1 MRKFFLIISLFIFTP
16 VFFFA
21 AEFQDIAFEQLYNR
35 RVKDSFREAMEFW
48 SEDFDEESTGKILEE
63 EYNQMH
69 AVARDFFESLPEDY
83 IVVPYLD
90 YYFDED
96 DEIQFH
102 YMLNVETDDFTFDM
116 FNFSLD
122 KDGLHGAVELTN
134 ETEEGNLELF
144 FDDFYILNDGSL
156 KSGYTNEEYGGS
168 YDFSDGKTHF
178 WIYDAYLEKSGDS
191 YNVVSLAPSIFSDV
205 FYDSEEIT
213 LGKTIFDS
221 NCNILSSEEFNKHQ
235 VQDPDEL
242 EYGPYRIEIDS
253 IKWDAEKKTFLANG
267 RLDVDALDIHLEL
280 KNYEFILEGRHCS
293 FNTED
298 EFTFSYNGYP
308 ITAKGLTVK
317 NNYIIADSAYIHF
330 GDSKTPPYSELDFA
344 GSWNGKEATWTLNGR
359 YRYNK
364 ELELKTRILCD
375 DDILNNVYFDSNG
388 LILEFKSKFPT
399 GNDYADTHT
408 LKFKPDGSF
417 EIEDEIYS
425 KLKLGLKDSILD
437 GEYVG
442 YIPERKKFSV
452 PYSSLIF
459 PESTNLGPIALK
471 RLYLGSDGLIEKDD
485 YSAITAPTTF
495 CSRTFSPN
503 KFSFTEEG
511 VILSGTLYT
520 PENFPGNLSSSRL
533 SIEKLYVGYDGRIKE
548 FISPQERSYNFYL
561 PGQGYIAMLSKS
573 SHLELE
579 QKEDDD
585 GYLTPAVCR
594 LYLDDCRLLLPGPYH
609 VYGDINVDGVRFSL
623 RKKGEPDYDRFVING
638 GFYIMLNGM
647 HYDVNE
653 GKIKSIS
660 DYEGTK
666 RYVEFTGDLKLSEQE
681 KAPFVM
687 DIDFD
692 GKLQR
697 LQIEQNGKQVELK
710 TLNRIFRLL

>member
-1 MRKFFLIISLFIFTP
+1 MRKFFLIISLLIFAP
-16 VFFFA
+16 MFFFA
-21 AEFQDIAFEQLYNR
+21 AEFQDIAFEKLYNS
-35 RVKDSFREAMEFW
+35 RVKDSFRESMEFW
-48 SEDFDEESTGKILEE
+48 DEEFDEESTERILKE
-63 EYNQMH
+63 EYNQKH
-69 AVARDFFESLPEDY
+69 SIARDFFESLPEDY
-83 IVVPYLD
+83 TVIPYLE
-90 YYFDED
+90 YILDE
-96 DEIQFH
+96 EIQFH
-102 YMLNVETDDFTFDM
+102 YMLNVKTDDFTFDM
-116 FNFSLD
+116 YSFSLD
-122 KDGLHGAVELTN
+122 EDGLHGIVELTIDA
-134 ETEEGNLELF
+134 EEKEMDLS
-144 FDDFYILNDGSL
+144 FDDFYILNDGTL
-156 KSGYTNEEYGGS
+156 KSGFTNQDYGGS
-168 YDFSDGKTHF
+168 YQTSDRK
-178 WIYDAYLEKSGDS
+178 ILLMLYEAYLEKSGDS

-221 NCNILSSEEFNKHQ
+221 NGNILSIEEFNKKQ

-280 KNYEFILEGRHCS
+280 KNYEFILEGRNCS

-317 NNYIIADSAYIHF
+317 KNYIIADSTCIHF

-359 YRYNK
+359 YRYKK

-520 PENFPGNLSSSRL
+520 PENFPGNLSYSRL

-548 FISPQERSYNFYL
+548 FISPQGMSYHFYL
-561 PGQGYIAMLSKS
+561 PGQGYLAMSSKS
-573 SHLELE
+573 SHLEVE
-579 QKEDDD
+579 QKEDED
-585 GYLTPAVCR
+585 GYLNPAVCR
-594 LYLDDCRLLLPGPYH
+594 LYLDGCRLILPGPYH

-623 RKKGEPDYDRFVING
+623 RKNGEPDYDRFVING

-647 HYDVNE
+647 HYDVYG
-653 GKIKSIS
+653 GKIISTS
-660 DYEGTK
+660 DYEGTR
-666 RYVEFTGDLKLSEQE
+666 RYIEFTGDMIISDEE

-692 GKLQR
+692 GKLHR
-697 LQIEQNGKQVELK
+697 LQVEQDGKTIELR
-710 TLNRIFRLL
+710 TFNRVLRLIK